1 MSGKYSGDEDY
12 VFFLGFEVKR
22 KMLKLKNTTM
32 YKLLIWM
39 AI

>member
-12 VFFLGFEVKR
+12 VIILGFEVKR
-22 KMLKLKNTTM
+22 KMLKLENTTM